1 MSCVGESYERR
12 ISGRTERQ
20 AYTMIIHKILEQ
32 NRRDFT
38 AIYRCEHCNKTEEKR
53 GYDDAYFHQ
62 NVVPAMTC
70 PSCGRTADSDSFRP
84 LSTKYPEGQ
93 IV

>member
-1 MSCVGESYERR
+1 M
-12 ISGRTERQ
+12 
-20 AYTMIIHKILEQ
+20 KIETILNQ

-38 AIYRCEHCNKTEEKR
+38 AIYRCEHCNKTQEKS

-62 NVVPAMTC
+62 NVVPSMMC
-70 PSCGRTADSDSFRP
+70 PSCGRSADSDSFRP

>member
-1 MSCVGESYERR
+1 MSGVRESHERR
-12 ISGRTERQ
+12 IPSTTQKQENR
-20 AYTMIIHKILEQ
+20 MIIQTILNQ

-38 AIYRCEHCNKTEEKR
+38 AIFRCEHCNKTEEKR

-62 NVVPAMTC
+62 NVVPSMTC
-70 PSCGRTADSDSFRP
+70 VACGLSADSDSFRP